1 MKYEQRFF
9 ITKYIQKLRSSS
21 DLRFAVAA
29 GCTKKFD
36 EINTDP
42 TTFSSLTPSTI
53 PNAFAKAEYQ
63 GIYGDPGIY
72 QLARNLYVDLWS
84 QYYATIDPGVSPDR
98 YVQRKDWEFYQWLS
112 MYSSA
117 YPTLKQVIEATEG
130 TDIPANAVA
139 KVWKVYIFHSC
150 TDFFGPVPYFQCRQR
165 AIFYS
170 I

>member
-1 MKYEQRFF
+1 MNTNLSFHNKVKSCSAIIIFGL
-9 ITKYIQKLRSSS
+9 ITLT
-21 DLRFAVAA
+21 A
-29 GCTKKFD
+29 CTKKFD

-42 TTFSSLTPSTI
+42 TTFSSLTPATI

-72 QLARNLYVDLWS
+72 QLARNLFVDLWS

-117 YPTLKQVIEATEG
+117 YPTLKQVIDATENK
-130 TDIPANAVA
+130 DIPANAVA
-139 KVWKVYIFHSC
+139 KVW
-150 TDFFGPVPYFQCRQR
+150 
-165 AIFYS
+165 
-170 I
+170 

>member
-1 MKYEQRFF
+1 MNNAFSLQNIY
-9 ITKYIQKLRSSS
+9 RSCAAVVI
-21 DLRFAVAA
+21 FALLAA

-72 QLARNLYVDLWS
+72 QLARNLNVDLWS

-98 YVQRKDWEFYQWLS
+98 YVQRKDW
-112 MYSSA
+112 
-117 YPTLKQVIEATEG
+117 
-130 TDIPANAVA
+130 
-139 KVWKVYIFHSC
+139 
-150 TDFFGPVPYFQCRQR
+150 
-165 AIFYS
+165 
-170 I
+170 